1 MKKALYIITVI
12 ISILFVS
19 SCSETND
26 FSSTDNI
33 NVSNIN
39 NYNAFL
45 NSVDSI
51 NNMYLSNVTT
61 TRGKGFTNYVLDKKI
76 RQDSRLWRFYCWR
89 LDWKEC
95 WPNIRLYIWE
105 PCYWSFRIL
114 GRTLRR

>member
-61 TRGKGFTNYVLDKKI
+61 TRGKGFTNYVLDKKLDKI
-76 RQDSRLWRFYCWR
+76 ADSGGSIVGG
-89 LDWKEC
+89 WKEC